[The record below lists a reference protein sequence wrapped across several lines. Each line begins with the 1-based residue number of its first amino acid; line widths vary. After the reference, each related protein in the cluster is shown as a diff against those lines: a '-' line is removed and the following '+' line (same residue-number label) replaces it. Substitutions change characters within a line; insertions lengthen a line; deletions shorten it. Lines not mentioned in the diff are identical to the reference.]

1 MISIR
6 WQNIDI
12 DAKMNQMTVDLSG
25 IEILSP
31 ETKDSMKKLL
41 TCTEIDYKG
50 FNDTVI
56 QIDPIIGT
64 YIWLWFVHIRKACS
78 GVLSAQSSW
87 PALFF
92 QVHRVFEWVT
102 STDYDAIKSK
112 DVNLC
117 LICWMLHKINSAKY
131 DRLLR
136 IKEGSILRW
145 FSLGFHLIYSKMIL
159 QRGLQSTRLILNLR
173 FLQRSHRLS
182 RGDQHI
188 HRRSTKT

>member
-64 YIWLWFVHIRKACS
+64 YI
-78 GVLSAQSSW
+78 
-87 PALFF
+87 
-92 QVHRVFEWVT
+92 
-102 STDYDAIKSK
+102 
-112 DVNLC
+112 
-117 LICWMLHKINSAKY
+117 
-131 DRLLR
+131 
-136 IKEGSILRW
+136 
-145 FSLGFHLIYSKMIL
+145 
-159 QRGLQSTRLILNLR
+159 
-173 FLQRSHRLS
+173 
-182 RGDQHI
+182 
-188 HRRSTKT
+188 